1 MRDQA
6 RTEYLLNKANLL
18 PACPGVYIMRDRAGR
33 VIYVGKS
40 RRLKNRVSQYFQ
52 AGGKNPK
59 TERMAS
65 LVRDFE
71 VVICSTEIEALT
83 LENAFIKQ
91 HSPKYNIKLKDA
103 KSYPYIK
110 ITKGDYP
117 RLVWTR
123 RREDDGAK
131 YYGPYSSTSTV
142 YSVLGAVNKALK
154 LPSCKRRFPRDI
166 GRGRPCI
173 YYQMGRCCGVCT
185 GEVSQEEY
193 AGLIKGAAQ
202 ILGGNTSALRRE
214 LTERMQTSAE
224 EERFEEAA
232 RCRDIIA
239 ALDSLREKQKVV
251 FAPGE
256 EADVFALFDGGDC
269 SAVSVLSVRDGVLS
283 DKSDYPFGAEEIA
296 DAEGMSAFICGYYR
310 VRDYVPSR
318 VLLSFPLDEEA
329 NAALTACLSE
339 LAGRNIS
346 VISPRRG
353 EAKGLCELA
362 LANAAEAVRAYREE
376 VQKDERL
383 LLRLAELLGLKTY
396 PARIEAYDVSNIG
409 SEHMRCGMI
418 VVADGKFRKGDYR
431 SFSIRGVEGTDDY
444 AAMSEAISR
453 RVARLGDGSD
463 SFSEFPDLI
472 LLDGGR
478 GHVSTIRR
486 LLEEKGLDIPVFG
499 MVKDE
504 YHKTRALCSDTGE
517 INIARERQIFML
529 IYSIQEEAHRFSSK
543 KTEKAKRK
551 TLRKSSL
558 TEIPG
563 IGDKKAR
570 LLLVHFGGLAAIKS
584 AELGDI
590 AAVKGISKRDAE
602 AVYNHFRK
610 K

>member
-1 MRDQA
+1 
-6 RTEYLLNKANLL
+6 
-18 PACPGVYIMRDRAGR
+18 MRDRAGR

-91 HSPKYNIKLKDA
+91 HSPKYNLKLKDA

-173 YYQMGRCCGVCT
+173 YYQMGRCCCVCT

-283 DKSDYPFGAEEIA
+283 DKRYP
-296 DAEGMSAFICGYYR
+296 SARRICRRQECRLHHGTT

-318 VLLSFPLDEEA
+318 VPISFPLDEGRPTRRSRPVCRLRQKQCY
-329 NAALTACLSE
+329 LTPA
-339 LAGRNIS
+339 
-346 VISPRRG
+346 RRG
-353 EAKGLCELA
+353 KGTLRGWPPELFGHMQEAEGRETPLA
-362 LANAAEAVRAYREE
+362 SGRA
-376 VQKDERL
+376 
-383 LLRLAELLGLKTY
+383 LGLKTY
-396 PARIEAYDVSNIG
+396 PARIEAYDG
-409 SEHMRCGMI
+409 KHRERAMRCGMI
-418 VVADGKFRKGDYR
+418 GCRRKFRKGDYR
-431 SFSIRGVEGTDDY
+431 SFSIRGVEGTTI
-444 AAMSEAISR
+444 MLHERGTSR
-453 RVARLGDGSD
+453 RAARLRRLGLV
-463 SFSEFPDLI
+463 SEFPDLI
-472 LLDGGR
+472 RLAAAGACLDR
-478 GHVSTIRR
+478 W
-486 LLEEKGLDIPVFG
+486 LLEEKGLHIPVRHH
-499 MVKDE
+499 KDE
-504 YHKTRALCSDTGE
+504 YHKTRAPCRYRRDNIAKSGRYLCS
-517 INIARERQIFML
+517 F
-529 IYSIQEEAHRFSSK
+529 SIRNYLQLE
-543 KTEKAKRK
+543 TEKPAKDVEEI
-551 TLRKSSL
+551 SL
-558 TEIPG
+558 TEIPASG
-563 IGDKKAR
+563 QRQGSA
-570 LLLVHFGGLAAIKS
+570 VHWRAGRHQS

-590 AAVKGISKRDAE
+590 LR
-602 AVYNHFRK
+602 R
-610 K
+610 